1 MKGKHMSN
9 CRLLLIALCVVSLQA
24 CGGGTSNGGGNGD
37 GNNPPP
43 SGTEILYAANTFNAI
58 YAFKIDQ
65 TSGALGQIGSV
76 TPGGSTVG
84 NSALALTPAGTFLYA
99 ANNDIGGINDYTI
112 NSSGTFLLVAGS
124 PFPISLT
131 FPWPA
136 VQSLTI
142 DGKGRFLYAPT
153 LAGSGGINSFSINGT
168 TGALTPTGGPF
179 ATYSLGLGGM
189 PVGLAGDPSGSFLY
203 ATDQDQSVWAF
214 TISAQDG
221 TLTAVPGSPFHT
233 GSQPYGLRVDP
244 SGTFLYVAI
253 SNSNSVDAFA
263 INSATGA
270 LTHVPGAPF
279 PTGPT
284 PFTQTYALTIHPS
297 GKFLYAFNFNGNTV
311 AAFTINSSNGALT
324 PVSGS
329 PFAVSANGQGDL
341 IVDPSGKYLYLT
353 LGPPSPAA
361 AFAIF
366 NIDQTTGALTVNP
379 QSPVAGSQQVQG
391 LAVANYP

>member
-1 MKGKHMSN
+1 MNKY
-9 CRLLLIALCVVSLQA
+9 RLLVIAFCVVSLQA
-24 CGGGTSNGGGNGD
+24 CGGGSSNPGGNSG
-37 GNNPPP
+37 GNNDPPP
-43 SGTEILYAANTFNAI
+43 SGTEVLYAANTFNAI

-65 TSGALGQIGSV
+65 TSGALNQIGSV
-76 TPGGSTVG
+76 TPGGNTAT

-99 ANNDIGGINDYTI
+99 ANDDIGGIDGYTI
-112 NSSGTFLLVAGS
+112 NSAGTFSLVAGS

-131 FPWPA
+131 SPWPV

-142 DGKGRFLYAPT
+142 ERKGRFLYAPT
-153 LAGSGGINSFSINGT
+153 LAGFGGIESFSINST

-179 ATYSLGLGGM
+179 STFSLGLGGM
-189 PVGLAGDPSGSFLY
+189 PVGIAGDPSGRFLY

-244 SGTFLYVAI
+244 SGKFLYVAI

-263 INSATGA
+263 INVATGA

-279 PTGPT
+279 PTAAT

-297 GKFLYAFNFNGNTV
+297 GKFLYAFNFNGSTV
-311 AAFTINSSNGALT
+311 AAFTINSSNGILT

-329 PFAVSANGQGDL
+329 PFPITPTAQGDV
-341 IVDPSGKYLYLT
+341 IVDRSGKYLYLT
-353 LGPPSPAA
+353 LGPPSPPAAFA

-366 NIDQTTGALTVNP
+366 NIDQTTGALRVNP
-379 QSPVAGSQQVQG
+379 QSPVLGSQQVQG
-391 LAVANYP
+391 LAVASYP